1 MANTYLT
8 RTPSSTGSRRKFT
21 FSFWIKRSAISS
33 SQTIYNVRPD
43 SNGANR
49 LSFHSSDTFRIS
61 FEPINKYLFTNR
73 VFVDPT
79 SWSHI
84 VVAVDTEQGT
94 AADRVKLYVNGVQ
107 ETSFSTE
114 TYPDQNTDLD
124 INTQNV
130 INIGRNLETSS
141 NYFDGLISHFHFI
154 DGTQYAA
161 SDFGLTDVNTG
172 EWIINTSPSVT
183 YGTNGFFIL
192 KDGNSVT
199 DQSPNTNNFTVSGGT
214 LTSTEDNPSNNFA
227 IISELAG
234 NPLELQNGGLKSV
247 ASNGATSTKN
257 PNFFSTIGYNT
268 GKFYWETKISNF
280 STGSGHSIGI
290 VRTNTGHIPV
300 VGGGSVDT
308 GQSIPSNITLK
319 FGEATPYISH
329 YGTNVQSGSVGSF
342 SSGDIVACS
351 HDLSAGEF
359 KFFKNGSQIGTT
371 ITGMS
376 SSGDGYF
383 YLPFWLFES
392 KSSTRYC
399 TMEWNMGNGYFG
411 TTAVSSNSGNG
422 YSATG
427 NLGIFQH
434 QPPTGGYTALC
445 TKGLNL

>member
-1 MANTYLT
+1 MASTYLS

-21 FSFWIKRSAISS
+21 FSFWIKRSAIGS

-49 LSFHSSDTFRIS
+49 LSFHSSNTFRIS
-61 FEPINKYLFTNR
+61 LEPINKYLFTNR
-73 VFVDPT
+73 VFIDTT